1 MNFNNKSQNPNK
13 MLVPGTNSLR
23 WSWIILFGSCFL
35 LLLFLLRKIF
45 SEKIKKNNE
54 QD

>member
-1 MNFNNKSQNPNK
+1 

-23 WSWIILFGSCFL
+23 WSWIILFGSCYLFFGA
-35 LLLFLLRKIF
+35 LFLLRKIF